1 MEPTVKPWMTGDP
14 VSVEP
19 DASALEALD
28 LMVDR
33 GIRHLPVLDAQRRVV
48 GVLAV
53 DDLRAA
59 LPMSVH
65 TREPLPAADRD
76 VAREWRVGDIMTH
89 APETIGEDASLAEA
103 AERMADAH
111 IGCLPVVDASDRLAA
126 ILTETD
132 LLHALATALWSER
145 VRGPRDATPLVDLVI
160 ALQRER
166 DRLRE
171 RVAEDRRAE
180 DALGRELH
188 EVPLDLAERGTDESE
203 IQRIEA
209 LYVLTRR
216 RLEAIERALERAE
229 AGCLDVCERCG
240 GTIALTRL
248 RALPGASLCV
258 GCARSGEET

>member
-1 MEPTVKPWMTGDP
+1 
-14 VSVEP
+14 
-19 DASALEALD
+19 
-28 LMVDR
+28 MVDR
-33 GIRHLPVLDAQRRVV
+33 GIRHLPVLDEQRRVV

-59 LPMSVH
+59 LPVPVNA
-65 TREPLPAADRD
+65 REPLPPADRD

-111 IGCLPVVDASDRLAA
+111 IGCLPVVDASGRLAA

-145 VRGPRDATPLVDLVI
+145 LRGRRGADPLVDLVI
-160 ALQRER
+160 SLQRER

-171 RVAEDRRAE
+171 RMLEDRRTE
-180 DALGRELH
+180 DALGRDLQ
-188 EVPLDLAERGTDESE
+188 EVPLDIAERGADESE

-209 LYVLTRR
+209 LDALTHRR
-216 RLEAIERALERAE
+216 IEAIERALERAE
-229 AGCLDVCERCG
+229 AGRLDVCERCG
-240 GTIALTRL
+240 GKIAVTRL
-248 RALPGASLCV
+248 RALPGTGLCV
-258 GCARSGEET
+258 ACARSGEET